1 MITPKRTPTSSA
13 VRIALLIAVAGA
25 LSACVSIPQRAWRN
39 GQAMSNSLAYQAVMS
54 GDMSF
59 KAHQELE
66 ASLNPLRTNYRDAA
80 YKPFGDW
87 WWP

>member
-1 MITPKRTPTSSA
+1 MITPVRTPTSSA

-25 LSACVSIPQRAWRN
+25 LGACVSIPQRAWQN
-39 GQAMSNSLAYQAVMS
+39 GRGMTNSLAYQAVMS
-54 GDMSF
+54 GNMSV

-66 ASLNPLRTNYRDAA
+66 ASLNPLRANYRDVAF
-80 YKPFGDW
+80 KPFGDW